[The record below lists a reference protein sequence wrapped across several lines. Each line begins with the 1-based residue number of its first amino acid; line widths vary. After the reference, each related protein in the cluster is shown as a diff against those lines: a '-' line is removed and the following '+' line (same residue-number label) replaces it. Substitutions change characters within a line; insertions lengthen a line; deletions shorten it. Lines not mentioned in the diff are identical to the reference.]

1 MNLTLRPFS
10 ASDYPTLT
18 ALYNRCRPDA
28 PITEAFLR
36 HFDATHEDDL
46 LVNLLAERR
55 GETGDL
61 EVARRLV
68 GAVWAFRDQPGE
80 PQVHLDVLLHPAE
93 DANALALKL
102 QAAHY
107 AKAQG
112 GRVIVTQNH
121 TTNRPMLG
129 LNETLGFVR
138 QPAWITLKKVL

>member
-10 ASDYPTLT
+10 ASDYPALT

-36 HFDATHEDDL
+36 HFDATHENDL

-80 PQVHLDVLLHPAE
+80 PQVHLDILLHPAE
-93 DANALALKL
+93 DASALTHTLYGAALDALKPHPTTAL
-102 QAAHY
+102 LT
-107 AKAQG
+107 
-112 GRVIVTQNH
+112 RVRENW
-121 TTNRPMLG
+121 LY
-129 LNETLGFVR
+129 LLGFYEAEGFLELER
-138 QPAWITLKKVL
+138 M